1 MIKLKNKKEEKSTN
15 YSQDVDE
22 LFLPSE
28 VRNNVFK
35 YQDIKNTYK
44 KHKEELQ
51 HKEMLE
57 SVMGSGMSFLFMLSL
72 TMHWWDSILRSCF
85 LLMFCISGA
94 IGMFINEKQRKS
106 IRKWNKDNEH
116 VVIDVKDV
124 LKNIFYERYKKENSV
139 EIIENKLVQY
149 IINNLDKTNMSYKE
163 FLKLNLN
170 DEYEKLKE
178 QYVQLKNKKEGNN
191 ILRSLY
197 D

>member
-1 MIKLKNKKEEKSTN
+1 MIKLKNKKEEKNTS

-22 LFLPSE
+22 LLLPSE
-28 VRNNVFK
+28 GSNNVFK

-57 SVMGSGMSFLFMLSL
+57 SVMGSGMSFFFILSL
-72 TMHWWDSILRSCF
+72 TMHWWNSILIGCF

-124 LKNIFYERYKKENSV
+124 LKNIFYERYKKENN
-139 EIIENKLVQY
+139 IDIMENKLVQY
-149 IINNLDKTNMSYKE
+149 IINNLDKTNISYKE

-170 DEYEKLKE
+170 DEYGKIKK
-178 QYVQLKNKKEGNN
+178 QYVQLKSKKDELN
-191 ILRSLY
+191 LLK